1 MSENYPAGQ
10 KGKSYTCALVFFF
23 VIFLLIWFQLLAI
36 SLYLKDQK
44 NKSYVGFLK
53 KHCDLI
59 VSSSDNWNNLN
70 DKNTWFTCFLDEAKK
85 IDENNFADFSNKV
98 CFFILQSENNPW

>member
-1 MSENYPAGQ
+1 MD
-10 KGKSYTCALVFFF
+10 K
-23 VIFLLIWFQLLAI
+23 
-36 SLYLKDQK
+36 K
-44 NKSYVGFLK
+44 NKSYLGFLEK
-53 KHCDLI
+53 YYDFI

-70 DKNTWFTCFLDEAKK
+70 ELKNTWFTRFSNEAKK